1 MRLNNK
7 IAIVTGAASGF
18 GKGIAK
24 KFTEEGAN
32 VIMVDINSE
41 LLKKA
46 SKNLSQDYFV
56 ADVSRASDFN
66 SLLKY
71 AHKKHKSTDIF
82 VNNAGI
88 THKPKFMEDVS
99 EKEFDKIFNVNA
111 KSVYYC
117 GKYFVPKMKKL
128 KSGVILNVAST
139 AGLSPRP
146 KLNWYNA
153 TKGWMITATK
163 AMAIE
168 LATYNVRVNALAP
181 VAGITPLLKSFMGGN
196 TQKNKE
202 AFLSTIPIGRFST
215 PQDMGNAACFLCS
228 DEASMITGAILEVDG
243 GRCI

>member
-7 IAIVTGAASGF
+7 IAIITGSASGF

-24 KFTEEGAN
+24 KFAKEGAN
-32 VIMVDINSE
+32 LILVDLNSK
-41 LLKKA
+41 LLKKV

-56 ADVSRASDFN
+56 ADVSKASNFN

-71 AHKKHKSTDIF
+71 VYKKYNSVDIF

-88 THKPKFMEDVS
+88 THKPKPMETVT
-99 EKEFDKIFNVNA
+99 EKEFDRVFNVNA

-117 GKYFVPKMKKL
+117 GKYFVPKMKKI
-128 KSGVILNVAST
+128 KRGVILNVAST

-153 TKGWMITATK
+153 SKGWMITATK

-168 LATYNVRVNALAP
+168 LAPFRVRVNAIAP
-181 VAGITPLLKSFMGGN
+181 VAGKTPLLKSFMGGN
-196 TQKNKE
+196 TQKKK
-202 AFLSTIPIGRFST
+202 TIFFINNS
-215 PQDMGNAACFLCS
+215 NW
-228 DEASMITGAILEVDG
+228 
-243 GRCI
+243 

>member
-7 IAIVTGAASGF
+7 IAIITGSASGF

-32 VIMVDINSE
+32 LILVDINLK
-41 LLKKA
+41 LLKEV

-56 ADVSRASDFN
+56 ADVSKASNFN

-71 AHKKHKSTDIF
+71 AYKKYNSVDIF

-88 THKPKFMEDVS
+88 THKPKPMETVT
-99 EKEFDKIFNVNA
+99 EKEFDKVFNVNA

-117 GKYFVPKMKKL
+117 GKYFVPKMKKI
-128 KSGVILNVAST
+128 KKVVILNIAST

-146 KLNWYNA
+146 ILNLYNA
-153 TKGWMITATK
+153 SKGWMITATK

-168 LATYNVRVNALAP
+168 LAPFKVRVNA
-181 VAGITPLLKSFMGGN
+181 
-196 TQKNKE
+196 
-202 AFLSTIPIGRFST
+202 
-215 PQDMGNAACFLCS
+215 
-228 DEASMITGAILEVDG
+228 
-243 GRCI
+243 

>member
-1 MRLNNK
+1 MKLNNK
-7 IAIVTGAASGF
+7 FAIITGSASGF

-32 VIMVDINSE
+32 LILVDVNYK
-41 LLKKA
+41 LLKEV

-56 ADVSRASDFN
+56 ADVSKASNFN

-71 AHKKHKSTDIF
+71 AYKKYSSVDIF

-88 THKPKFMEDVS
+88 THKPKPMETVT
-99 EKEFDKIFNVNA
+99 EKEFDKVFNVNA

-168 LATYNVRVNALAP
+168 LAPYNVRVNALAP

-196 TQKNKE
+196 TKKNKS

-228 DEASMITGAILEVDG
+228 DEASMVTGAVLEVDG

>member
-7 IAIVTGAASGF
+7 FAIITGSASGF
-18 GKGIAK
+18 GKGIAE

-32 VIMVDINSE
+32 LILVDINSK
-41 LLKKA
+41 LLKKV

-56 ADVSRASDFN
+56 ADVSKASNFN

-71 AHKKHKSTDIF
+71 VYRKYKFVDIF
-82 VNNAGI
+82 VNNAGV
-88 THKPKFMEDVS
+88 THKPKPMENVT
-99 EKEFDKIFNVNA
+99 EKEFDKVFNVNA

-117 GKYFVPKMKKL
+117 GKYFVPKMKKV
-128 KSGVILNVAST
+128 KRGVILNVAST

-153 TKGWMITATK
+153 SKGWMITATK

-168 LATYNVRVNALAP
+168 LAPYKIRVNAIAP
-181 VAGITPLLKSFMGGN
+181 VAGKTPLLKSFMGGD
-196 TQKNKE
+196 TTKKRQ

-215 PQDMGNAACFLCS
+215 PQDMGNSACFLCS
-228 DEASMITGAILEVDG
+228 DEASMITGAVLEVDG